1 MHSLHRNLQNDFG
14 SSNRIL
20 VYKILLF
27 VRLWGNVGLGGGGI
41 LFRSAS
47 LVVFFLS
54 NSSFRLISPFS
65 IAQRW
70 LNENIG
76 LSKNESFLSNGFSA
90 SSFQSNVT
98 LQSSPS
104 CSNIQTPLPRKSP
117 NALMVKPCGFLF
129 SATIKFQRNVY
140 GNRPLVYNSTFL
152 PTLFASPGAV
162 TFVSI

>member
-1 MHSLHRNLQNDFG
+1 MGDVNPLLRGDRHSARRN
-14 SSNRIL
+14 
-20 VYKILLF
+20 
-27 VRLWGNVGLGGGGI
+27 VRGVL
-41 LFRSAS
+41 S
-47 LVVFFLS
+47 LCVTSVS

-90 SSFQSNVT
+90 SNFQSNVT

-140 GNRPLVYNSTFL
+140 GNRPS
-152 PTLFASPGAV
+152 ASLN
-162 TFVSI
+162 VSWTSAHVPRAFQ